1 MWSSARLHLI
11 FRWIQCWW
19 LEGDVKKTFVKCFFS
34 FVQSQITNN
43 IKGQVCFSSFSS
55 LCFGVSEKGKGSS
68 SNRGQFVD
76 LTTLAA
82 WCWGKPSGLVG
93 TLCGGGCRLRRAV
106 NAATEWAGWVWSWLW
121 RPPESAVVESKPSS
135 SSSPQQLSWKRCQST
150 KSTRSCTRTI
160 SGTTS
165 AIHGNTIA
173 SVASPPQKLII
184 SEATSLTHLRTS
196 ICSKLIN
203 SKPVKD
209 HVKEKKQQTSVN

>member
-1 MWSSARLHLI
+1 M
-11 FRWIQCWW
+11 
-19 LEGDVKKTFVKCFFS
+19 FF
-34 FVQSQITNN
+34 FFCAIPNN
-43 IKGQVCFSSFSS
+43 KQYQGSGLFFF
-55 LCFGVSEKGKGSS
+55 LFFPLFWGVRKGKGSS
-68 SNRGQFVD
+68 SSRGQFVD

-150 KSTRSCTRTI
+150 KSTRSCTRTT
-160 SGTTS
+160 SGTTPAPG
-165 AIHGNTIA
+165 AIHGNTIGR
-173 SVASPPQKLII
+173 VASPPQKLNI

-203 SKPVKD
+203 SKPVKSSILRYD
-209 HVKEKKQQTSVN
+209 VDRGSDCFKK

>member
-55 LCFGVSEKGKGSS
+55 LCFGVSEKGKGSWS
-68 SNRGQFVD
+68 SRGQFVD

-93 TLCGGGCRLRRAV
+93 NPL
-106 NAATEWAGWVWSWLW
+106 WGWVPVTEGGECGNRVSRMGL
-121 RPPESAVVESKPSS
+121 ELAVEAARVSS
-135 SSSPQQLSWKRCQST
+135 GGVQALEQQL
-150 KSTRSCTRTI
+150 
-160 SGTTS
+160 
-165 AIHGNTIA
+165 
-173 SVASPPQKLII
+173 PP
-184 SEATSLTHLRTS
+184 ATQLEEMPEHQEHQ
-196 ICSKLIN
+196 IMHQN
-203 SKPVKD
+203 
-209 HVKEKKQQTSVN
+209 N